1 MARRLWPDLR
11 LVLANGTGAFAHY
24 AMRLRSGEGAGVPI
38 LSTILAASEGLMGI
52 SLAGETAQPQRL
64 TEDGKVY
71 RRGRKRYPNGDVY
84 EGEFVDGKREAR
96 ASRARTL
103 SGNTRGPR
111 DSRCLRVA
119 ACCRMRR
126 ATSTSA
132 SSKRICSTVRRARS
146 LSLKRATRRARRRAR
161 LTTRRAQA
169 SVCTRGQSSATRIWR
184 SFGGGARARFRE
196 LSGACG

>member
-1 MARRLWPDLR
+1 MAW
-11 LVLANGTGAFAHY
+11 
-24 AMRLRSGEGAGVPI
+24 
-38 LSTILAASEGLMGI
+38 
-52 SLAGETAQPQRL
+52 RL

-103 SGNTRGPR
+103 SGNTRGRLPR

-119 ACCRMRR
+119 ACFRMRR

-132 SSKRICSTVRRARS
+132 SSKRICSTVRRARTLS
-146 LSLKRATRRARRRAR
+146 LSFLDARDNVRA
-161 LTTRRAQA
+161 
-169 SVCTRGQSSATRIWR
+169 
-184 SFGGGARARFRE
+184 
-196 LSGACG
+196 